1 MEDNDE
7 SLPTVSS
14 LSELQVDMICEEE
27 LTEELQGAFKWAQVG
42 FHARQDARDAREALP
57 SSNITSKVESFD
69 ESEAFEISSFKK
81 AATGL
86 VGSALR
92 LVGSEGALLAIIDE
106 LMPGAFERQQKEDF
120 HSDNYAEHDPFV
132 GRAEETGEVSD
143 LVECRR
149 ENYQHNEASAVKAE
163 NDKVSGERGWV
174 QGSSSGGGV
183 PDEEEIREFLS
194 KGKLPSFK
202 DIASVSVHEN
212 SFLTPNAA

>member
-1 MEDNDE
+1 MDDNDE

-14 LSELQVDMICEEE
+14 LSELHVDMICEEE

-57 SSNITSKVESFD
+57 SSNSTSKVESFE
-69 ESEAFEISSFKK
+69 ESEAFELSSFKK

-92 LVGSEGALLAIIDE
+92 LVGSEGALLAIIDG
-106 LMPGAFERQQKEDF
+106 LMPGAFERQQKDDF
-120 HSDNYAEHDPFV
+120 HSYHYAEPDAFV
-132 GRAEETGEVSD
+132 GRAEEAGEGSH
-143 LVECRR
+143 LAECRR
-149 ENYQHNEASAVKAE
+149 ENYQRNEASAVKAE
-163 NDKVSGERGWV
+163 NDRVSGERGWV
-174 QGSSSGGGV
+174 QDSGSCGGV

-202 DIASVSVHEN
+202 DIASVSVHEF
-212 SFLTPNAA
+212 SLLTPKGP